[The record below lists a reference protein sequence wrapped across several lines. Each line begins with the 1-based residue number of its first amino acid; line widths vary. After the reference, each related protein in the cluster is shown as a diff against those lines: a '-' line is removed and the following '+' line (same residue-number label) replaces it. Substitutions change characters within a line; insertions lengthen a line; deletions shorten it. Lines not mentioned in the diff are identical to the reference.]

1 MDRSMPRFF
10 FNVHDDAV
18 TADDEGVE
26 LPDAEAARLEAI
38 RGARSLACEQVSNGY
53 LNVNHRIEV
62 HDSLRREVATIR
74 FGEAIR
80 IETS

>member
-1 MDRSMPRFF
+1 MDHSMPRFF

-18 TADDEGVE
+18 TADEEGVE
-26 LPDAEAARLEAI
+26 LPDVEAAKLEAI

-53 LNVNHRIEV
+53 LNVSHRIEV
-62 HDSLRREVATIR
+62 QDVDRRQVATVR

-80 IETS
+80 IED